1 MEALFKRK
9 LKFSNVK
16 AKQTSILQMNKDR
29 KTKKKMRGKVSISLI
44 NCKE

>member
-16 AKQTSILQMNKDR
+16 AKQTNKYTLDEQRQKNR
-29 KTKKKMRGKVSISLI
+29 KENERNVFYFF
-44 NCKE
+44 N

>member
-16 AKQTSILQMNKDR
+16 AKQTNKQTLDEQR
-29 KTKKKMRGKVSISLI
+29 QKNI
-44 NCKE
+44 KENERNVFYFFN